1 MGHLLLPA
9 YQHIC
14 FGGLFVDD
22 ADDADVDDVEVP
34 ANACVAISC
43 SNTDTDD
50 KVVSLAIFPFWLSLL
65 LYKLSLSQ

>member
-1 MGHLLLPA
+1 LLPA

-14 FGGLFVDD
+14 FGGLFVVDD

-34 ANACVAISC
+34 ANACVAFSC

-50 KVVSLAIFPFWLSLL
+50 KVVSLAIFSFWLS
-65 LYKLSLSQ
+65 SLIA